1 MANVERHEFF
11 PTCIYRF
18 KHDFKENEL
27 NNVVKHIEDNSLSE
41 QNGQVL
47 IVRPFLDDLGQT
59 ASGL

>member
-1 MANVERHEFF
+1 MADVERHEFF

-41 QNGQVL
+41 QNGQIIKEQEVKHKMNY
-47 IVRPFLDDLGQT
+47 IR
-59 ASGL
+59 

>member
-27 NNVVKHIEDNSLSE
+27 NNVVNTLRITVY
-41 QNGQVL
+41 QNRMDSNKRDRKSNTKRV
-47 IVRPFLDDLGQT
+47 T
-59 ASGL
+59 